1 MGKTEI
7 RRQRKRPCTLLN
19 GLRDALA
26 YCSMSIGAQ
35 HPVSNSTQTGKSPAA
50 PERGEKLRGCSA
62 TGTAAFLKWVTL
74 SGKTNRQGREGGVCE
89 GSVVCKVC
97 SVGVGGGVGFF
108 FFCLN
113 LTLEATLKPP
123 CCCVTGMDSLR
134 AANAWEWKSGS
145 ISRTGQK

>member
-50 PERGEKLRGCSA
+50 PERGEKLCGCSA

-74 SGKTNRQGREGGVCE
+74 SGKTNRQGREGECARAVLFVKSALWVWGA
-89 GSVVCKVC
+89 GWVVVFLFL
-97 SVGVGGGVGFF
+97 S
-108 FFCLN
+108 
-113 LTLEATLKPP
+113 
-123 CCCVTGMDSLR
+123 
-134 AANAWEWKSGS
+134 
-145 ISRTGQK
+145 